1 MDHDALFETMIA
13 SGIILLL
20 VLLVVGLFLGWW
32 RALFFPG
39 TTSDIRYPIGP
50 DDDPTR
56 GSTQALVWIVVFS
69 DYECPF
75 CAAYDRTIE
84 ETMKF
89 FTGDDGNETSGDS
102 AVLYAFRDFPLRIH
116 PKAFQS
122 AKAAGCAFEQQRFW
136 EYHASLFAHQ
146 DAQEIGDLREYAGTA
161 GLNLTLYDEC
171 FSNDR
176 RAYEIQEDMAEAARY
191 GVTGTPTTFINGK
204 RYVGALTQEQL
215 VAAIDEARGKTTS

>member
-1 MDHDALFETMIA
+1 MATRHQATAPFSMRSATSPCA
-13 SGIILLL
+13 S
-20 VLLVVGLFLGWW
+20 
-32 RALFFPG
+32 
-39 TTSDIRYPIGP
+39 
-50 DDDPTR
+50 TR
-56 GSTQALVWIVVFS
+56 KRSS
-69 DYECPF
+69 
-75 CAAYDRTIE
+75 
-84 ETMKF
+84 
-89 FTGDDGNETSGDS
+89 
-102 AVLYAFRDFPLRIH
+102 LRR
-116 PKAFQS
+116 P
-122 AKAAGCAFEQQRFW
+122 R
-136 EYHASLFAHQ
+136 